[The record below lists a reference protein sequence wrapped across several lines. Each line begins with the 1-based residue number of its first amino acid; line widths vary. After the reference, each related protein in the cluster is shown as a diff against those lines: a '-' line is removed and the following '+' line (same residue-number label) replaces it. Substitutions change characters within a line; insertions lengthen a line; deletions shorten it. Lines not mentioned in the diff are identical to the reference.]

1 MADITLLNTAA
12 GSVTTPASG
21 KSAIYTTTANAGGQ
35 PTVLHSSG
43 LTYGLVGNLAVTSA
57 LSSAIGNTETQI
69 IGVTIPA
76 SSVAIGTTFR
86 ISAQGLATNST
97 AGSTST
103 WRIRYHTASLGATI
117 LQSQAIV
124 NTTTARTN
132 VAAEIEALVTIYS
145 IGGSGSAFGMLNV
158 IGGSNGATLPTVGVT
173 AAVTVDTTVSHV
185 LELTFISGAAS
196 TTYQNIS
203 ACIEINQV

>member
-1 MADITLLNTAA
+1 MADITLLNSAA
-12 GSVTTPASG
+12 PSAPASG
-21 KSAIYTTTANAGGQ
+21 KSTLYTTTSNAGGQ
-35 PTVLHSSG
+35 PWVLHPSG
-43 LTYGLVGNLAVTSA
+43 LTYGLVGNLAVTST

-76 SSVAIGTTFR
+76 NSVAVGTTFR
-86 ISAQGLATNST
+86 ISAQGLATNTSSAT
-97 AGSTST
+97 TST
-103 WRIRYHTASLGATI
+103 WRIRMHTSSLGATI

-124 NTTTARTN
+124 NTTTGRTN
-132 VAAEIEALVTIYS
+132 VAAEIEALITVYS
-145 IGGSGSAFGMLNV
+145 IGGSGSALAMLNV

-173 AAVTVDTTVSHV
+173 AAVTVDTTVNRV
-185 LELTFISGAAS
+185 LELTFISGGAT